1 MSVILS
7 TGGGSL
13 YDVTSGLA
21 ARGSFSGESLS
32 RGVSLSGTTPVW

>member
-7 TGGGSL
+7 TGGSL
-13 YDVTSGLA
+13 YDVASGLA